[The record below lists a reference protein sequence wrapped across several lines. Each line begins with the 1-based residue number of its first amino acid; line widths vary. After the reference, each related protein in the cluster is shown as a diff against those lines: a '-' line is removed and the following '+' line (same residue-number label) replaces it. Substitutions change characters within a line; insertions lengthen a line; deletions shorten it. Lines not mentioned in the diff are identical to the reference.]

1 MITLTAGWIFKW
13 LAPTPLPPRLTWQ
26 QQPGPGGSQTHTTHL
41 ASARLSCPHEVGQ
54 QQVSAVCHVT
64 LGTTLV
70 TLAQS
75 THVTQP
81 RLHLR
86 PHRAQQP
93 IYWEIVVQI
102 KTPDNLPPLLCL
114 VSAWAQNILS
124 CN

>member
-41 ASARLSCPHEVGQ
+41 TSARLSCPHEVGQ

-75 THVTQP
+75 THVTLA
-81 RLHLR
+81 RLYFNTLVPWPDKGTIKYGVIQRQHLGR
-86 PHRAQQP
+86 YPV
-93 IYWEIVVQI
+93 IVH
-102 KTPDNLPPLLCL
+102 
-114 VSAWAQNILS
+114 
-124 CN
+124 